1 MQRSHHSSNICTW
14 QLTDGIKDTCSAS
27 VTNIVDTLNCRSSQD
42 TFSEMI
48 KDSPARNESE
58 CLGPGATLT
67 QDETDTQRGNE
78 GVLSAVTAVSQS
90 GRTRIRHLR
99 PLRSLLNCCIIRAQV
114 TVTHSRF
121 GKVAS
126 LRPFPFYLSARPSSA
141 AFKDATCGRHWDD
154 YLCWPVSG
162 VGSTVRI
169 PCRDSLPFVQA
180 VMEAMPDFERD
191 EIKGKRQKQNPKKR
205 CSANEP
211 WSQLT

>member
-14 QLTDGIKDTCSAS
+14 QLTDGMKDTCSAS
-27 VTNIVDTLNCRSSQD
+27 VTNIVDTLSCRSSQD
-42 TFSEMI
+42 TVSEMI

-78 GVLSAVTAVSQS
+78 GVLSAVTTVSQS
-90 GRTRIRHLR
+90 RHTRIRHLR

-191 EIKGKRQKQNPKKR
+191 EIKGKQRKQTPRNGYR
-205 CSANEP
+205 
-211 WSQLT
+211 

>member
-27 VTNIVDTLNCRSSQD
+27 VTNIVDTLSCRSSQD
-42 TFSEMI
+42 TVSEMI

-78 GVLSAVTAVSQS
+78 GVLSAVTTVSQS

-99 PLRSLLNCCIIRAQV
+99 PLRSLLNCCIIRAQA

-126 LRPFPFYLSARPSSA
+126 LRPTVPFLSICPPLLRSLQGCDVRAPLGRLPVLAGERGGLDGAHPLPRLAPLRP
-141 AFKDATCGRHWDD
+141 GRHGGHAG
-154 YLCWPVSG
+154 LREG
-162 VGSTVRI
+162 RNQG
-169 PCRDSLPFVQA
+169 
-180 VMEAMPDFERD
+180 
-191 EIKGKRQKQNPKKR
+191 
-205 CSANEP
+205 
-211 WSQLT
+211 